1 MSVIT
6 IQQGLT
12 QTEGI
17 LGHLVLLR
25 YISHTLSQ
33 CGELGWKG
41 SVLDNYVDLNS
52 YCRQRERASSD
63 VTGCYQGMER
73 PSLQTRYCAVLQFPN
88 YRAINSLPLSVL
100 SRTVPGCSVDNA
112 KTALL
117 LRKSPSKSRSHIQMN
132 LKYILWDCIWRERER
147 GRKVKRCVCGRGGGI
162 LSLEDLWGFTK
173 HLNNVQDV
181 MQRNIEDPK
190 WKTLAS
196 MYRP

>member
-1 MSVIT
+1 MWTWTVT
-6 IQQGLT
+6 
-12 QTEGI
+12 
-17 LGHLVLLR
+17 
-25 YISHTLSQ
+25 
-33 CGELGWKG
+33 
-41 SVLDNYVDLNS
+41 VD
-52 YCRQRERASSD
+52 REREHHLTWLDAIR
-63 VTGCYQGMER
+63 VWRGH
-73 PSLQTRYCAVLQFPN
+73 PSKPAIVLFYNFLITEQLTHYHSVFSLGQCQDAVWIMQ
-88 YRAINSLPLSVL
+88 
-100 SRTVPGCSVDNA
+100 

-147 GRKVKRCVCGRGGGI
+147 GRKVKRCVCGRGGGGI